1 MFNKAPQ
8 KGPDHSLDK
17 EKRHREFENYQNLMS
32 ELKSKYQEKIT
43 ENPIKIIGHFN
54 ETKNIKDVYKISTDL
69 SGTGG
74 DIGVTFDTGD
84 KYFYINKSGEIR
96 DEVFSGIYKTDN
108 ESMQTISTIMIDLI
122 IRSGYSELEKNKMQS
137 NVINHLNTLIK
148 ID

>member
-1 MFNKAPQ
+1 
-8 KGPDHSLDK
+8 
-17 EKRHREFENYQNLMS
+17 MS